1 MHSRASQI
9 AVRVEN
15 RIARARPF
23 LRIDRL
29 TTLTPARSESS
40 CISARPNVTTLDVY
54 SGSQRFAT
62 TEGRRVVAAVPEGIL
77 LVHSGPRGQT
87 GADRFVEIVRALELI
102 DPVTGERT
110 VVTKVSS
117 PIAAVIPRGANP

>member
-1 MHSRASQI
+1 
-9 AVRVEN
+9 
-15 RIARARPF
+15 
-23 LRIDRL
+23 
-29 TTLTPARSESS
+29 
-40 CISARPNVTTLDVY
+40 
-54 SGSQRFAT
+54 
-62 TEGRRVVAAVPEGIL
+62 VVAAVPEGIL